1 MERSLVS
8 AFLMCTMI
16 YAAPLLC
23 GSWEFLLTWD
33 DSINFVENEVIR
45 RLDWRHFRAMLCEV
59 RIGVYEPLA
68 HLLKAMVFAACG
80 LNSQCVRLITLTLHA
95 ASCYVLRQVS
105 IDLLALL
112 LDSLEPKATSL
123 GCTLSAFLYFIHP
136 LNVEVVAWPSA
147 QPYALALFFVSIA
160 LAAWTYSVVM
170 LLPVCGLVQ
179 HGIITLTA
187 DRYVYFPT
195 LVAIPLLGAGIAHA
209 TKLGINSCLVSF
221 TAIFLAFALLS
232 ARQMNTWRND
242 ETLWLHNIKQDPAD
256 WRALDHLADYYAR
269 VGRVAESP
277 PYWERSLW
285 HMPRTGVK
293 AKLQQ
298 ARLLMY
304 LGRYDEGCAL
314 YESELQRHPRSTH
327 LLNNVGVC
335 HMRSSKYALAKQ
347 SFQDAVEFAVGLAG
361 DVGGVDTS
369 TPQLNLRQ
377 LEAWD
382 GQADYHANLMW

>member
-1 MERSLVS
+1 MERPLVS

-33 DSINFVENEVIR
+33 DSINFVENEVIS

-147 QPYALALFFVSIA
+147 QPYALALFFVSMCYYVHVANWSRPGIKASSTYALARRLLPTVLYGCAVLSKSVAVLAPAGLVFIDVLICLKRPSINPSLRWHVLQLLRGFFGFGVVGAMAVWAMVASNKGGDTWEADPLHIPFHECIVKAFVMISWTIRTFVWPTELRAHYSLLPGDMNFSTNSTSLLSLVACIGITMWSLSRRAVCPSA
-160 LAAWTYSVVM
+160 LAAWTYSV
-170 LLPVCGLVQ
+170 
-179 HGIITLTA
+179 I
-187 DRYVYFPT
+187 
-195 LVAIPLLGAGIAHA
+195 
-209 TKLGINSCLVSF
+209 
-221 TAIFLAFALLS
+221 
-232 ARQMNTWRND
+232 
-242 ETLWLHNIKQDPAD
+242 
-256 WRALDHLADYYAR
+256 
-269 VGRVAESP
+269 
-277 PYWERSLW
+277 
-285 HMPRTGVK
+285 
-293 AKLQQ
+293 
-298 ARLLMY
+298 
-304 LGRYDEGCAL
+304 
-314 YESELQRHPRSTH
+314 
-327 LLNNVGVC
+327 
-335 HMRSSKYALAKQ
+335 
-347 SFQDAVEFAVGLAG
+347 
-361 DVGGVDTS
+361 DTS
-369 TPQLNLRQ
+369 TFQLWWPFHCLVLELPTRQ
-377 LEAWD
+377 SSA
-382 GQADYHANLMW
+382 